1 MKVPDLLAVRSGHRM
16 LAAALAI
23 LAAGSACWAENG
35 PGNAAVNRTAL
46 VAWLGTA
53 GTVPTNLMGSTRP
66 APRSPLTALRAA
78 GVGAVVT
85 PPAWAVAG
93 NPEVQYKAT
102 PSGVIYFIPGR

>member
-1 MKVPDLLAVRSGHRM
+1 MKVPDLFAVRSGHRM

-23 LAAGSACWAENG
+23 LGACPACWAQNG
-35 PGNAAVNRTAL
+35 LGNAGINQAAL
-46 VAWLGTA
+46 IARFGTA
-53 GTVPTNLMGSTRP
+53 GTVPTNWMGPTRP

-78 GVGAVVT
+78 SVGAVVT

-93 NPEVQYKAT
+93 DPEVQYKAT